1 MADEISR
8 RKVVRIGALAVCAPA
23 LSKVLSGCARRIDTE
38 RSVDVPA
45 SADGRVTLSS
55 KIAPEL
61 SRPGGAIVIRTTC
74 SPHPVLVA
82 NTGNGYL
89 ALQADCPH
97 AACTLAWVEED
108 RQAECPCHLSRFS
121 GDGTVLQGP
130 ATTNLQ
136 SFPADADAQGN
147 VVVHLFAGDTVFPP
161 VANGQVV
168 FSLADHPTLQ
178 SNGGVVVGHPDGL
191 PAPMVVT
198 RDSHGSLHAMTA
210 ACTHQQCTVQ
220 PAPGEVLHCPCH
232 GSVFQLD
239 GNLSSPPVGPANSPL
254 PQYDVAESAGTVTV
268 TVGVLCG
275 G

>member
-8 RKVVRIGALAVCAPA
+8 RKVVRIGALAVCTPA
-23 LSKVLSGCARRIDTE
+23 LSKVLSGCARRIDTD
-38 RSVDVPA
+38 RSIDVPA

-55 KIAPEL
+55 TVAPEL
-61 SRPGGAIVIRTTC
+61 GKPGGAVVVRTTC
-74 SPHPVLVA
+74 TPHPVLVA

-97 AACTLAWVEED
+97 AACTIAWVQED
-108 RQAECPCHLSRFS
+108 RQAECPCHLSRFA

-130 ATTNLQ
+130 AATDLQ
-136 SFPADADAQGN
+136 SFPVDTDAQGN
-147 VVVHLFAGDTVFPP
+147 VVVHLYAGDTVFPP
-161 VANGQVV
+161 VADGQVV
-168 FSLADHPTLQ
+168 FALADHPPLQ
-178 SNGGVVVGHPDGL
+178 SEGGVVVGHPDGL
-191 PAPMVVT
+191 PAPMAVT
-198 RDSHGSLHAMTA
+198 RFGGKLYAMTA

-239 GNLSSPPVGPANSPL
+239 GSLQSPPVGPAVTPL
-254 PQYDVAESAGTVTV
+254 PQYDVVESGGTVTI
-268 TVGVLCG
+268 TIGVLCPG